1 MDKEWQKL
9 LYKVC
14 WVESQVRE
22 FEDVQKEVRQKGQ
35 KAHFGRIFEICS
47 LKGSEL
53 PKGHPQRKYK
63 GRSVFQGNQVRDEN
77 ADHAIFAE
85 LGSSPAS
92 MEAGKII
99 DVFGSQPGY
108 AKQQADARQ
117 AYTQALFEGI
127 ATWVRLPRNRWPKS
141 WTNYRDPV
149 CPLRLALYGHPDS
162 GGIWEKHCT
171 KQLKSI
177 GWVPVLPDIWQS
189 IFYHPELDLL
199 LVVYV
204 DDFKM
209 AGPKDNLA
217 KGWEGI
223 SKVLDMDP
231 AEPLGRY
238 FGCNHREQTSVKLDR
253 GAHPFAY
260 VFDKQKSAAAAK
272 AGGNSEPRTED
283 YWEADPEHA
292 LVVRHHLYPRKR
304 LYVPTEDDIKQF
316 PTLGTHRVTELDD
329 SIFALFGDGGFDL
342 SHGATFCC
350 QARGFGPPRQLLV
363 FRSLGFSET
372 ARPFTAAIWLGAL
385 LNPHGRNAGPHML
398 LTIPHTERL
407 AAPSV

>member
-1 MDKEWQKL
+1 MFRRKL
-9 LYKVC
+9 GK
-14 WVESQVRE
+14 
-22 FEDVQKEVRQKGQ
+22 KGQ

-85 LGSSPAS
+85 LGSSPAR

-171 KQLKSI
+171 KQLRSI
-177 GWVPVLPDIWQS
+177 GWVPVLPDMAECLLSSRTRSSPCGLRRRLQDGWTKGQS
-189 IFYHPELDLL
+189 CEAKVLDWIL
-199 LVVYV
+199 
-204 DDFKM
+204 
-209 AGPKDNLA
+209 PNR
-217 KGWEGI
+217 WEGI
-223 SKVLDMDP
+223 SVAIIGNRL
-231 AEPLGRY
+231 LLLLLC
-238 FGCNHREQTSVKLDR
+238 FHRR
-253 GAHPFAY
+253 G
-260 VFDKQKSAAAAK
+260 VQ
-272 AGGNSEPRTED
+272 
-283 YWEADPEHA
+283 
-292 LVVRHHLYPRKR
+292 YPS
-304 LYVPTEDDIKQF
+304 TGF
-316 PTLGTHRVTELDD
+316 CTHMKT
-329 SIFALFGDGGFDL
+329 
-342 SHGATFCC
+342 
-350 QARGFGPPRQLLV
+350 
-363 FRSLGFSET
+363 
-372 ARPFTAAIWLGAL
+372 
-385 LNPHGRNAGPHML
+385 
-398 LTIPHTERL
+398 
-407 AAPSV
+407 